1 MFHVSLLTFS
11 FYFDALSYGFPFSFV
26 TDQVLYSSQS
36 QPVEDFYRRRDVLL
50 DFDVG
55 GGIPETWPRL
65 LKALYDENRER
76 ELLEPEPRAA

>member
-1 MFHVSLLTFS
+1 MQRFSGLQPSQLLFG
-11 FYFDALSYGFPFSFV
+11 LSP
-26 TDQVLYSSQS
+26 QS